1 VRQHAA
7 LGAALGAD
15 VLDHE
20 QARWVRHHHERWDG
34 AGYTDGPGGHDIPD
48 GARILALADAWDA
61 MTTDRPYRRALG
73 TDEALAEVER
83 LGGRQFMPDAAALL
97 RDALQWW
104 EAA

>member
-1 VRQHAA
+1 
-7 LGAALGAD
+7 
-15 VLDHE
+15 
-20 QARWVRHHHERWDG
+20 
-34 AGYTDGPGGHDIPD
+34 
-48 GARILALADAWDA
+48 

-97 RDALQWW
+97 RDALRWW